1 MKLTAEAGFLLKSSL
16 KISSGII
23 LCFLVA
29 AVISTVAA
37 ASDETRWEYA
47 GKTVLHQGD
56 NYSIEEYT
64 IEVVDFDEEDC
75 EVLLHIKKG
84 DKLLSKAVL
93 NATLDEYIYNDDIK
107 INIYN
112 TTDDP
117 LSKDPTKWPDPRIH
131 IEFSIKEQPR
141 LYVIVKTDKSQYGPN
156 DPEIHVVCEI
166 INNASDIED
175 MDVRILTDGLQLVNE
190 RFNKQLNII
199 GNTTERLSG
208 SLKVPQLSNEQTF
221 NITID
226 LSWKDSNEIIRNIS
240 KTKTITVLP
249 ICALEIV
256 KFAKNSAMD
265 KYVPVRID
273 IENTGIVN
281 LTVQITDTVP
291 GDFKL
296 LYDQDLNWHIDLKPK
311 QKISYSYSLQPT
323 KPGRFDLDPVIAQ
336 WTMKNNQYSTVSNTP
351 QIIID
356 GAFIIINKTVISEH
370 ARIGDDVTVTLSAL
384 NSGNIPTTVY
394 LTDRI
399 PQGTR
404 MISGNTTLKT
414 VLGPDQTDSISYMI
428 RINSS
433 GNIILPSPV
442 VETLSEDY
450 SRVQIL
456 EMDVINVSSPLSIAN
471 GPEPT
476 LGSCSSE
483 TSISGP
489 PVFEIAFTLFIFV
502 LFGILYYR
510 I

>member
-1 MKLTAEAGFLLKSSL
+1 MKQMVEAGCLLKSSL

-23 LCFLVA
+23 LYFLVV
-29 AVISTVAA
+29 AVISAAVA

-47 GKTVLHQGD
+47 GKAVLHQGD

-84 DKLLSKAVL
+84 DVFLNKAVL
-93 NATLDEYIYNDDIK
+93 NATFDEYIYNDDIK
-107 INIYN
+107 INICN

-141 LYVIVKTDKSQYGPN
+141 LYVIVKTDKSQYGPT

-190 RFNKQLNII
+190 RFNKRLNII
-199 GNTTERLSG
+199 GNTTESLSC
-208 SLKVPQLSNEQTF
+208 SFKVPQLLNEQTF

-226 LSWKDSNEIIRNIS
+226 LRWKDSNEIIRNMS

-249 ICALEIV
+249 ICGIGII

-281 LTVQITDTVP
+281 LTVQINDTVP

-296 LYDQDLNWHIDLKPK
+296 LYDQDLNWQIDLKPK
-311 QKISYSYSLQPT
+311 QKKSYSYSLQPT

-336 WTMKNNQYSTVSNTP
+336 WTMNNDQYSTASNTP

-356 GAFIIINKTVISEH
+356 GAFILINKTVSSEH
-370 ARIGDDVTVTLSAL
+370 AGIGDDVTVTLSAL
-384 NSGNIPTTVY
+384 NSGNTPSTVY

-404 MISGNTTLKT
+404 LISGNTTLKA
-414 VLGPDQTDSISYMI
+414 VLEPDQMDSMSYMI

-450 SRVQIL
+450 SRVQIS
-456 EMDVINVSSPLSIAN
+456 EMVVINVSSPLPAAI
-471 GPEPT
+471 GPEPAV
-476 LGSCSSE
+476 GSCSPE

-489 PVFEIAFTLFIFV
+489 PVFEIVFTLFIFV
-502 LFGILYYR
+502 LFGVLYYR